1 MKSSRFFFKNIF
13 LLTCFWL
20 VALQHQA
27 ACQSLETFLEPARL
41 VDISTPYRD
50 RIARIVVQEK
60 DHVNKGTLLAELETG
75 VLKSRLQQAKKSA
88 EVHSDID
95 SARALV
101 LLRTNRLQLLKS
113 LEKTGN
119 VRPQELTTAT
129 TELRM
134 AEADLQGALERQ
146 QLKRLEVKI
155 IEAQI
160 REKQLVSPIDGVII
174 HIYKQ
179 EAELLGG
186 SDIEPLLTI
195 AQLDPLHAIFHI
207 TPILVRN
214 LKQEQHIPLEVNG
227 KVVTG
232 VVDLISP
239 VIDAKSGT
247 ITVRV
252 IVPNEKHTLRS
263 GSRCTLTL
271 NDTSGEPV
279 HDQTTESTAG
289 QSPLQ

>member
-1 MKSSRFFFKNIF
+1 MQIKKKTW
-13 LLTCFWL
+13 LLTCIFL
-20 VALQHQA
+20 IALQHQA

-50 RIARIVVQEK
+50 RIIRIVVREK

-75 VLKSRLQQAKKSA
+75 VLRSKLQQVKQSA
-88 EVHSDID
+88 TVHSDID

-101 LLRTNRLQLLKS
+101 LLRKNRLQLLKS

-119 VRPQELTTAT
+119 VRPQELTTAR
-129 TELRM
+129 TELSM

-174 HIYKQ
+174 KIYKQ

-195 AQLDPLHAIFHI
+195 AQLDPLHAVFHI
-207 TPILVRN
+207 TPGLVRN
-214 LKQEQHIPLEVNG
+214 LKQEQHIPLEVDG

-247 ITVRV
+247 IAVRV
-252 IVPNEKHTLRS
+252 IVPNTNHTLRS

-271 NDTSGEPV
+271 NDTSGEPA
-279 HDQTTESTAG
+279 HDQTTESTTG

>member
-1 MKSSRFFFKNIF
+1 MQIKKKTW
-13 LLTCFWL
+13 LLTCIFL
-20 VALQHQA
+20 IALQHQA

-50 RIARIVVQEK
+50 RIIRIVVREK

-75 VLKSRLQQAKKSA
+75 VLRSKLQQVKQSA
-88 EVHSDID
+88 AVHSDID

-101 LLRTNRLQLLKS
+101 LLRKNRLQLLKS

-119 VRPQELTTAT
+119 VRPQELTTAR
-129 TELRM
+129 TELSM

-146 QLKRLEVKI
+146 QLKRLEVTI

-174 HIYKQ
+174 KIYKQ

-195 AQLDPLHAIFHI
+195 AQLDPLHAVFHI
-207 TPILVRN
+207 TPALVRN
-214 LKQEQHIPLEVNG
+214 LKQEQHIPLEVDE

-247 ITVRV
+247 IAVRV
-252 IVPNEKHTLRS
+252 IVPNTNHTLRS

-271 NDTSGEPV
+271 NDTSGEPA
-279 HDQTTESTAG
+279 HDQTTESTTG